1 MGWFMQIMQSSC
13 LPSPPVPP
21 SPPAPSWVAVLYLT
35 LSGIPTGTQDTP
47 SSAEIPITTFLKT
60 KLCYHFDGTEGS

>member
-1 MGWFMQIMQSSC
+1 MVYANHAELMPPFSSC
-13 LPSPPVPP
+13 AP

-35 LSGIPTGTQDTP
+35 LSGIPTGTQDTS